1 GKLLRLAIPDRHLSV
16 THARLRRE
24 GDRWRV
30 EDAGSTNGT
39 FVNGEA
45 CREAVLSD
53 GDALEMGHT
62 ELLFRQEVRQPK
74 ADLDVDA
81 ATLDPPSP
89 ELTTLVPSLALEFAR
104 LPQIAR
110 SSVSVVIGGETG
122 TGKEVIARAIH
133 KLSLRP
139 GPFVAVN

>member
-1 GKLLRLAIPDRHLSV
+1 MLPCAAVPESPPTPAIPRKRALAPEISAPQLYEVLHCAEPLRPPARHSLHDVEEVVLMRGETRRSEREGKLLRLAIPDRHLSA

-62 ELLFRQEVRQPK
+62 ELL
-74 ADLDVDA
+74 
-81 ATLDPPSP
+81 
-89 ELTTLVPSLALEFAR
+89 
-104 LPQIAR
+104 
-110 SSVSVVIGGETG
+110 
-122 TGKEVIARAIH
+122 
-133 KLSLRP
+133 
-139 GPFVAVN
+139 